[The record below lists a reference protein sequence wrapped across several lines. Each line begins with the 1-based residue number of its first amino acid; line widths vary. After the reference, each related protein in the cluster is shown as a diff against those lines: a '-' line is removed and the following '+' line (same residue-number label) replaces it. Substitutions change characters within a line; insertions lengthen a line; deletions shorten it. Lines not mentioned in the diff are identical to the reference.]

1 MGTRGTL
8 PFSLG
13 LAGMLLLAA
22 LTGAVILD
30 PPAEPRATD
39 AASQPTNAP
48 YSFFDED
55 GGSEND
61 GNDSSDDANDSET
74 ADNGTAGERED
85 PPDDASTT
93 ERLDFELADIAG
105 LATLIAIVLGTLFL
119 IRRAPR

>member
-1 MGTRGTL
+1 MGTRGML

-30 PPAEPRATD
+30 PPADPRATD
-39 AASQPTNAP
+39 AASQPTNAL
-48 YSFFDED
+48 YSSFDED
-55 GGSEND
+55 DGSEND
-61 GNDSSDDANDSET
+61 GNGSSDDANDSET
-74 ADNGTAGERED
+74 ADNGAAGERGNA
-85 PPDDASTT
+85 PDDAATT